1 MKTLLGFLIAAVLA
15 AVVSVGCANNGKVSS
30 ADRDIVL
37 NDTLMR
43 SELIKM
49 DVLTQHNVV
58 AGLSPEKKVELY
70 DYKLQKDLE
79 SGKLSDAEA
88 ALLKDLRSHL
98 SVKIYSDKQA
108 GDEFRAYSKKIED
121 KLRNDYGW
129 DDEKMFKYTE
139 TVMTAEEAEP
149 VIRAKK
155 KMMQ

>member
-1 MKTLLGFLIAAVLA
+1 M
-15 AVVSVGCANNGKVSS
+15 
-30 ADRDIVL
+30 
-37 NDTLMR
+37 
-43 SELIKM
+43 
-49 DVLTQHNVV
+49 TQHNVV

-121 KLRNDYGW
+121 RLRNDYGW

-155 KMMQ
+155 KMMK